1 MEKVTEYIRP
11 SRRRAS
17 RKSQRVRRLCML
29 LLCASPSLAA
39 AQASGNDGHSATGSP
54 PAWQKHLQE
63 YRSQRHGRQVE
74 FLQASTEVVSSQR
87 PNQQL
92 APQELGGSP
101 GGQIPAQ
108 LTAFSRAGVHLPQ
121 GTGTPVNS
129 LVETAVPTQPSG
141 RQVACLAAQN
151 WTPAHALRARG
162 RTVVR
167 AYCDEDR
174 ASRVAAAAINKFM
187 HMQAAHQ
194 EDIGAGTALRAYYT
208 RIVLADQMVL
218 LGDSLVFSSDQQ
230 GKQTALL
237 DQGVGSNVDGTQFE
251 RKRIELLDKAAQLD
265 SKDRR
270 LQQLLEHM
278 ANRTFDTTGPGL
290 EVLEVRRQMLD
301 CNSLVEF
308 AFCNRCD
315 LQGWVYL
322 RSQVTKETAP
332 VIAKMLSTATGG
344 FSLPLPPV
352 NRLKD
357 LLARNRYA
365 ELAAD
370 IRGELSC
377 VIQAQR
383 EWIEKTVLEKCSNLE
398 LAYQRIE
405 FAEQTCQSWNTRL
418 EQLKRLDSLGQ
429 AVPESVAA
437 AKAEMIGAQ
446 VELASRRLEA
456 KLAEV
461 ELSEACGGITQR
473 CCAGQPWLVTGSR

>member
-1 MEKVTEYIRP
+1 MEKVTKYIRP
-11 SRRRAS
+11 SRRQAS
-17 RKSQRVRRLCML
+17 GRCRSIRRLCML
-29 LLCASPSLAA
+29 LLCASPNLGV
-39 AQASGNDGHSATGSP
+39 AQTNGDAVQTIKGSP
-54 PAWQKHLQE
+54 PAWQKHLQA
-63 YRSQRHGRQVE
+63 YRAQRNVRQAQL
-74 FLQASTEVVSSQR
+74 LQASEQVSLPQ
-87 PNQQL
+87 QQL
-92 APQELGGSP
+92 LPVVIGGSQAP
-101 GGQIPAQ
+101 SGSIPAQ
-108 LTAFSRAGVHLPQ
+108 LTSFSLAGQQIPPQ
-121 GTGTPVNS
+121 GVNS
-129 LVETAVPTQPSG
+129 ADGMAVPTTQPSG
-141 RQVACLAAQN
+141 REIACLTAQN

-162 RTVVR
+162 RTVIR
-167 AYCDEDR
+167 AFRNEDKP
-174 ASRVAAAAINKFM
+174 SRVAAAAVNKFM

-230 GKQTALL
+230 GKQTALR
-237 DQGVGSNVDGTQFE
+237 DQGVGSNIDRTQFE

-265 SKDRR
+265 SQDRR

-278 ANRTFDTTGPGL
+278 ANRPLDTSGPGL
-290 EVLEVRRQMLD
+290 EILEIRRQLLD

-308 AFCNRCD
+308 AYCNRCD
-315 LQGWVYL
+315 LRGTVYL
-322 RSQVTKETAP
+322 RSQVTEETAP
-332 VIAKMLSTATGG
+332 VIAEMLSTATGG

-357 LLARNRYA
+357 LLIRNRYV
-365 ELAAD
+365 ELASD

-405 FAEQTCQSWNTRL
+405 FAEQTCQSWDTRL

-429 AVPESVAA
+429 AVPESVAS
-437 AKAEMIGAQ
+437 AKAEKIGAQ